1 MPRQHLGDHLV
12 ERSRKA
18 WWTAYVLDREM
29 TSLMGLP
36 QSINDDDVHP
46 SLPHFSGSS
55 HRVTALNMQIRLSRT
70 IAAINRGKQ
79 IIIITV
85 FITKLSQEYTEP
97 MGD

>member
-18 WWTAYVLDREM
+18 WWTTYVLDREM

-55 HRVTALNMQIRLSRT
+55 HRIAALNMQIRLSRT
-70 IAAINRGKQ
+70 IAAINRGKHS
-79 IIIITV
+79 V
-85 FITKLSQEYTEP
+85 S
-97 MGD
+97 